1 MYPKFKEINKVNKTL
16 MIKETMSMDLL
27 LLLVNMAQA
36 VKVVLKYIKLIR
48 RSGVCNKM
56 WLNKIKMKIILQ
68 KVKLLEILG

>member
-68 KVKLLEILG
+68 EAKLLEILG